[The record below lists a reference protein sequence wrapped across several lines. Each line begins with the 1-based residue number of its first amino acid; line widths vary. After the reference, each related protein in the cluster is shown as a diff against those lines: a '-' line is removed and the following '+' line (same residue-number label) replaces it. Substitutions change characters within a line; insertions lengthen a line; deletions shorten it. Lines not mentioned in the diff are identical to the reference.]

1 MIQIIDFNITNYCN
15 AKCPTCKRFDAVK
28 YLEVDK
34 NLKVLHTNYDDFKNA
49 VESNKDYFKKTECYF
64 CGEFGDPMMHPK
76 IKDFT
81 ETANNVF
88 NRVTIYTNGGLN
100 RADFIDYVSHTRG
113 VIVRFGIDGLTHE
126 TNNLYRIGVNTEL
139 AYKNMLELAKYGKAK
154 WDYTLFEHNMHELED
169 VIKFALDKNIKLMM
183 RCNLRPS
190 KFGVN
195 RITDKDYYKFKEV
208 AAKYFKEAS
217 MGMLEF
223 DTFWVNYN
231 ES

>member
-1 MIQIIDFNITNYCN
+1 MKQLIDFNITNYCN
-15 AKCPTCKRFDAVK
+15 AKCPTCKRFDAVN

-34 NLKVLHTNYDDFKNA
+34 NLRVFHMDYNKFKSA
-49 VESNKDYFKKTECYF
+49 VESNKEYFKNTDCYF

-88 NRVTIYTNGGLN
+88 EHVTIFTNGGLN
-100 RADFIDYVSHTRG
+100 RADFIKYVSNTDG
-113 VIVRFGIDGLTHE
+113 VTVRFGIDGLTHE
-126 TNNLYRIGVNTEL
+126 VNNLYRINVNTEL

-154 WDYTLFEHNMHELED
+154 WDYTLFEHNKHEAED
-169 VIKFALDKNIKLMM
+169 VIKFALDKNIKLML

-190 KFGVN
+190 KFGII
-195 RITDKDYYKFKEV
+195 RITNNDFYKFKDLAEKYNKEV
-208 AAKYFKEAS
+208 D
-217 MGMLEF
+217 MNLLEF
-223 DTFWVNYN
+223 DTFWIDYN